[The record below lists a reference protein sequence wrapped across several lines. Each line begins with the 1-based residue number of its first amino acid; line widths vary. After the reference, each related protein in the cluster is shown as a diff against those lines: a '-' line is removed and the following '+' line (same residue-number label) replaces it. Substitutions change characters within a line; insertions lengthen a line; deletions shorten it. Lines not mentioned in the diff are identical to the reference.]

1 MNMNEYKEGDTIY
14 ILLTKS
20 QAESVMGEWLENNWD
35 CDLTVHR
42 SQKTK
47 GRVVLETMDL
57 MFAARIIQ
65 WHTYERVTFKGKK
78 VKK

>member
-1 MNMNEYKEGDTIY
+1 MDYKDGDAIY

-20 QAESVMGEWLENNWD
+20 QAESVMGEWIENNWS

-47 GRVVLETMDL
+47 GRVVLETTDL
-57 MFAARIIQ
+57 MFAARVCQ
-65 WHTYERVTFKGKK
+65 WHQYEKITYKRKK
-78 VKK
+78 K

>member
-1 MNMNEYKEGDTIY
+1 MMDYKEGDTIY

-20 QAESVMGEWLENNWD
+20 QAESVMGEWIENNWE

-42 SQKTK
+42 SQKTR

-57 MFAARIIQ
+57 MFAARICQ
-65 WHTYERVTFKGKK
+65 WHQYEKITYKRKK
-78 VKK
+78 L

>member
-1 MNMNEYKEGDTIY
+1 MEYKDGDTIY

-20 QAESVMGEWLENNWD
+20 QAESVMGEWIENNWG

-47 GRVVLETMDL
+47 GRVVGETAERV
-57 MFAARIIQ
+57 FAARVCEGHQ
-65 WHTYERVTFKGKK
+65 YEKIAYKRKK
-78 VKK
+78 L

>member
-1 MNMNEYKEGDTIY
+1 MEYKDGDTIY

-20 QAESVMGEWLENNWD
+20 QAESVMGEWIENNWGG
-35 CDLTVHR
+35 DLTVHR

-57 MFAARIIQ
+57 MFAARVCQ
-65 WHTYERVTFKGKK
+65 WHQYEKITYKRKK
-78 VKK
+78 L

>member
-1 MNMNEYKEGDTIY
+1 MEYKDGDTIY

-20 QAESVMGEWLENNWD
+20 QAESVMGEWIENNWE

-47 GRVVLETMDL
+47 GRVVLETTDL
-57 MFAARIIQ
+57 MFAARVCQ
-65 WHTYERVTFKGKK
+65 WHQYEKVTYKRKK
-78 VKK
+78 L

>member
-1 MNMNEYKEGDTIY
+1 MEYKEGDTIY

-20 QAESVMGEWLENNWD
+20 QAESVMGEWIENNWG

-47 GRVVLETMDL
+47 GCVVLETTDL
-57 MFAARIIQ
+57 MFAARVCQ
-65 WHTYERVTFKGKK
+65 WHQYEKITYKRRNYEQ
-78 VKK
+78 

>member
-1 MNMNEYKEGDTIY
+1 MEYKDGDTIY

-20 QAESVMGEWLENNWD
+20 QAESLMGESIENNCG

-57 MFAARIIQ
+57 MFAARICQ
-65 WHTYERVTFKGKK
+65 WHQYEKITYKRKK
-78 VKK
+78 L

>member
-1 MNMNEYKEGDTIY
+1 MEYKDGDTIY

-20 QAESVMGEWLENNWD
+20 QAESVMGEWIENNWE

-47 GRVVLETMDL
+47 GRVVLETTDL
-57 MFAARIIQ
+57 MFAARVCQ
-65 WHTYERVTFKGKK
+65 WHQYEKITCKRKK
-78 VKK
+78 L